1 MIIEPANT
9 STDALVEALQITLDA
24 HREAGRYQEAAACYR
39 RLGQLLGFLP
49 LEKRP

>member
-1 MIIEPANT
+1 MIIEPAEP
-9 STDALVEALQITLDA
+9 STKDRLEALQIILDA
-24 HREAGRYQEAAACYR
+24 HREAGRYEQAAACYR